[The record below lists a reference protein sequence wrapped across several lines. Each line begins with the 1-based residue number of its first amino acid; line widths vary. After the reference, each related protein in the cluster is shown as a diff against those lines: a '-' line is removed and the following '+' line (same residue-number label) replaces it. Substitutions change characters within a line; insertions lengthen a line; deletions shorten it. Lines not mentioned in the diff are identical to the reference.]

1 VFPVSRRRKVI
12 LGEIFG
18 VAVVF
23 IVGWVGDI
31 QGWSL
36 GIWLSVGVVAA
47 VMLPPL
53 LVGPDKS

>member
-1 VFPVSRRRKVI
+1 MSRRSKVI

-23 IVGWVGDI
+23 VVAWVGDV
-31 QGWSL
+31 QWWSL

>member
-1 VFPVSRRRKVI
+1 MSRRRNVM
-12 LGEIFG
+12 LAEML
-18 VAVVF
+18 A
-23 IVGWVGDI
+23 IVGVFLVAWIGDI